1 MRKLSCIAMC
11 LLLLLLPSCYNKRSV
26 GYLQDRSSLPDY
38 GKGVFEAYRLQVND
52 EIVIRVITS
61 DVETA
66 SLFQSQSGS
75 ASQAISYRIFADGT
89 VDLPFLSYVPLEG
102 KTLNEA
108 QQLIKSRLET
118 FTPDIQVKVAL
129 ATGTFC
135 VIGDAGRGYFP
146 IYKER
151 LTIFQALAM
160 AGGVNESGNFHQ
172 VKIIRQTDK
181 GTKIMSFDI
190 RTQSI
195 IGSEYYYIYPNDVI
209 YVEVSKKR
217 FWAVNSYA
225 SFLGLVT
232 SSITLL
238 VTVWSLFY
246 KQ

>member
-1 MRKLSCIAMC
+1 MMKKIYYIAIS
-11 LLLLLLPSCYNKRSV
+11 LVLLLLPSCYNTRSV
-26 GYLQDRSSLPDY
+26 GYLQERSSLPAY
-38 GKGVFEAYRLQVND
+38 EQGKFENYKLQSND

-66 SLFQSQSGS
+66 GLFQSSGTG
-75 ASQAISYRIFADGT
+75 ATQGISYRIFADGT
-89 VDLPFLSYVPLEG
+89 VDLPFLSQVPLG
-102 KTLNEA
+102 GQTLDQA
-108 QQLIKSRLET
+108 QIIIQERLKA
-118 FTPDIQVKVAL
+118 FVPDVQVKVAL

-160 AGGVNESGNFHQ
+160 AGGMNESGNYHQ
-172 VKIIRQTDK
+172 VKIIRQNEK
-181 GTKIMSFDI
+181 GTQIMSFDI
-190 RTQSI
+190 RTESV
-195 IGSEYYYIYPNDVI
+195 IGSEFYYIYPNDVI

-246 KQ
+246 K